1 MRTSTLSTIAS
12 EIANLLSLEHNKK
25 IAYKIITQFDF
36 CVMIGLCVE
45 PSRFTPSVFSV
56 RYFVQALY
64 LPSSLI
70 DLSLGDIIG
79 EWEKQDLSVALS
91 VIQDKFKQLF
101 SDSDS
106 INTIIDQVN
115 NYTLPYFGSLD
126 NKYEFFAYS
135 YLVINRYDCAIDYL
149 NKLVS
154 LGNEE
159 NALWYEAQ
167 IKRAKRM
174 LNLIKQENWGE
185 IKSNLLNWQKQTISS
200 LHLSK

>member
-101 SDSDS
+101 GDSDS

-126 NKYEFFAYS
+126 NKYELFAYS

-149 NKLVS
+149 NKLIS
-154 LGNEE
+154 LE
-159 NALWYEAQ
+159 NDDNAVWYDEQ
-167 IKRAKRM
+167 IKKAKKF
-174 LNLIKQENWGE
+174 LNLIKQGNWNE
-185 IKSNLLNWQKQTISS
+185 IKSELINWQNNTIKA
-200 LHLSK
+200 LHLPI